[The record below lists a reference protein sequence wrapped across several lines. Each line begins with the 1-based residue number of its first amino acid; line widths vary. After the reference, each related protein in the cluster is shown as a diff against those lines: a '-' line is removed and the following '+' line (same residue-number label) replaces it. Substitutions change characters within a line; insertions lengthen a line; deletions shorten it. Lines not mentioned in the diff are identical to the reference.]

1 MTFTTIIVS
10 SFEHL
15 KANKMKVIKKPKDSN
30 SKCKCGKILL
40 DGRPAEDVGLV
51 GRDSLGRSKV
61 ICLDCRNKHVK

>member
-1 MTFTTIIVS
+1 MTFTTIIVN

-15 KANKMKVIKKPKDSN
+15 KANKMKVISKPKDSN
-30 SKCKCGKILL
+30 STCKCKKILL
-40 DGRPAEDVGLV
+40 SGESVGLV